1 MHFPRLPDWLIYAA
15 VVLALL
21 IAAIGRQERADAP
34 PAPPITEAEGAV
46 LAAASPFDPSVV
58 VQVADKVEPG
68 AGTAFSV
75 AQSGVWVTARHVVE
89 GCSQAAIVV
98 GPGRGVAANVKI
110 DPQAETAV
118 LTTDG
123 GAPPLPL
130 ALDLRLRRGERAFH
144 MGFPQG
150 RPGEASSRLLGREN
164 LVVEGR
170 GARTEPVLVWAET
183 GRTDGL
189 TGTLG
194 GLSGAPALDDQG
206 RVVGVT
212 IAEAPRR
219 GRIYTTAPETT
230 ARILGPR
237 AAPAAGAGQA
247 TGGEA
252 VNADNYGRVADD
264 LRRGLRVAQ
273 VVCLTA

>member
-21 IAAIGRQERADAP
+21 LAAVGRQERVDAP
-34 PAPPITEAEGAV
+34 PAPPPTSEAEGAA
-46 LAAASPFDPSVV
+46 LGPASPFDPSVV
-58 VQVADKVEPG
+58 VEVSDKPEAG
-68 AGTAFSV
+68 AGTAFSIS
-75 AQSGVWVTARHVVE
+75 ASGVWVTARHVVE
-89 GCSQAAIVV
+89 GCSRAAIVV
-98 GPGRGVAANVKI
+98 APGRGVAANVRI
-110 DPQAETAV
+110 DPAAETAI

-123 GAPPLPL
+123 GAPAVPLGL
-130 ALDLRLRRGERAFH
+130 GQRLRRGERAFH

-164 LVVEGR
+164 LVVQGR

-189 TGTLG
+189 KGTLG

-230 ARILGPR
+230 ARTLASAGRRFPDALGQPIS
-237 AAPAAGAGQA
+237 
-247 TGGEA
+247 
-252 VNADNYGRVADD
+252 ADNYGRIADD
-264 LRRGLRVAQ
+264 LRRNLRIAQ
-273 VVCLTA
+273 VVCLTT

>member
-15 VVLALL
+15 VVVALL
-21 IAAIGRQERADAP
+21 IAAVGRQERADAP
-34 PAPPITEAEGAV
+34 AAPPPPPEAEGAA
-46 LAAASPFDPSVV
+46 LGPASPFDPAVV
-58 VQVADKVEPG
+58 VDVADKTEAG
-68 AGTAFSV
+68 AGTAFAV
-75 AQSGVWVTARHVVE
+75 GPSGVWVTARHVVE
-89 GCSQAAIVV
+89 GCAKAAIVV
-98 GPGRGVAANVKI
+98 APGRGVAAGVTI
-110 DPQAETAV
+110 DPGSETAI

-123 GAPPLPL
+123 GAAPLPL
-130 ALDLRLRRGERAFH
+130 GLGQRLRRGERAFH
-144 MGFPQG
+144 LGFPQG

-164 LVVEGR
+164 LVVQGR

-189 TGTLG
+189 KGTLG

-230 ARILGPR
+230 ARVLTAGGRRVAEQPG
-237 AAPAAGAGQA
+237 AAIS
-247 TGGEA
+247 
-252 VNADNYGRVADD
+252 ADNYGRVADD
-264 LRRGLRVAQ
+264 LRRNLRVVQ
-273 VVCLTA
+273 VVCLTT